1 MSDVNAVV
9 IGLGWMGSHYARIVK
24 QVHNANLI
32 AVCDRSADTASALGE
47 ELGVPAYNEAKDMY
61 KDHTEINA
69 AIIVT
74 PEPNHFE
81 PVQQAVEAGVNILLE
96 KPVAMDMGEARQI
109 VRMCK
114 TAGLTLGVCHHLRYD
129 PRYAAVREAIVA
141 GEIGEIVHMFAR
153 RNLVLW
159 SPQHLNGR
167 IEVTF
172 WTGVNYIDMMN
183 WMIGK
188 KVVRVTARGR
198 KEYLKQYNVHDV
210 IVSILEYEDG
220 TLAVLENSW
229 ATPSLQGRPRA
240 FVIDVRGTKGAAEVA
255 GYETGAQ
262 VFTETAAR
270 PLDTYYRMN
279 LNGTWVGPYR
289 DLVVDYF
296 DALRSGRKPLITG
309 EDGLASTLVADAIVR
324 SLASGE
330 TESIDWDNPN

>member
-1 MSDVNAVV
+1 MIDINAVV

-24 QVHNANLI
+24 QIHNANLI
-32 AVCDRSADTASALGE
+32 AVCDRSIDTASALGS
-47 ELGVPAYNEAKDMY
+47 ELEVPAYTEATKMY
-61 KDHTEINA
+61 QEHREINA

-74 PEPNHFE
+74 PEANHFE
-81 PVQQAVEAGVNILLE
+81 PVQQAVQAGVNILLE

-109 VRMCK
+109 VNMCK
-114 TAGLTLGVCHHLRYD
+114 DAGITLGVCHHLRYD
-129 PRYAAVREAIVA
+129 PRYAAVRDAIAA
-141 GEIGEIVHMFAR
+141 GEIGDIVHLFAR

-159 SPQHLNGR
+159 SPQHLKGR

-172 WTGVNYIDMMN
+172 WTGVHDIDMMN
-183 WMIGK
+183 WMVGK

-198 KEYLKQYNVHDV
+198 KEFLKQYNVHDV

-240 FVIDVRGTKGAAEVA
+240 FVIEVRGTKGAAEVA

-262 VFTETAAR
+262 VFNEITAR

-296 DALRSGRKPLITG
+296 DSLRLERKPLITG
-309 EDGLASTLVADAIVR
+309 EDGLASTLIADAIVR
-324 SLASGE
+324 SLESGK
-330 TESIDWDNPN
+330 TELVEWDVES